1 MEPSVKTAEFYV
13 ENVQAVSLKC
23 YSLSI
28 VEKYRVT
35 FSSNEKKPKPGLF
48 VVSLRDNQVGL
59 VEISFVFFALLFCGK
74 SKVILLLV

>member
-28 VEKYRVT
+28 VEKYRAT

-59 VEISFVFFALLFCGK
+59 VEISFVFLRYFFAA
-74 SKVILLLV
+74 KVK